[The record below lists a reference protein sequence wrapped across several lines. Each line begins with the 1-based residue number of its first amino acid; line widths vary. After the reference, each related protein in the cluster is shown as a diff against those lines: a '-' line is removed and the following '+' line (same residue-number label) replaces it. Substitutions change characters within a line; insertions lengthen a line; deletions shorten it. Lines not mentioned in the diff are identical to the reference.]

1 MWSSQHYITLGDEL
15 GSSRELLER
24 AVAQI
29 ESVIDPSPHP
39 PALLTL
45 RHLVLRAEVPHA
57 SLRRFVAHD
66 PEAYRSF
73 AVRKRSGGV
82 RIIHVPE
89 PQLLKAQ
96 RWLAQYVLNRVPVH
110 QRSFAFAP
118 EASIVNCAAKHC
130 GSQWLIKLDVRGFF
144 GSISELQIHRIFR
157 SLNYQPLI
165 AFELARLCTF
175 APASSPRYQ
184 RKNWRNWKEYKI
196 EAYSHR
202 GQGYL
207 PQGAPTSPMLSNL
220 AMREL
225 DEILMQ
231 IGLRYGLYY
240 SRYSD
245 DMTFS
250 TRSTK
255 FSRSRAKDLILEVR
269 NSITA
274 AGLRLNGGKT
284 TIVPPGSRK
293 VVLGLLV
300 DGGEPALSRE
310 FRSLLRQ
317 HLHYLEKF
325 GPIAHAQVRNF
336 DTVSG
341 MRRHIRGLID
351 FANMV
356 DRSYASPLLDRFKKI
371 AWP

>member
-1 MWSSQHYITLGDEL
+1 MWSSQQYVALGSEL
-15 GSSRELLER
+15 GCSQELLER
-24 AVAQI
+24 AVDQI

-45 RHLVLRAEVPHA
+45 GHLALRSEVSHA

-66 PEAYRSF
+66 PDAYRSF
-73 AVRKRSGGV
+73 GIRKRSGGV

-89 PQLLKAQ
+89 PQLLKVQ
-96 RWLAQYVLNRVPVH
+96 RWLARHILNKVQVH

-118 EASIVNCAAKHC
+118 DTSIVNCAAKHC
-130 GSQWLIKLDVRGFF
+130 GSQWLVKLDVRGFF
-144 GSISELQIHRIFR
+144 GSISELQIYRVFR

-184 RKNWRNWKEYKI
+184 LGNWRNWKEYKI

-225 DEILMQ
+225 DDILMR
-231 IGLRYGLYY
+231 IGGKYGVYY
-240 SRYSD
+240 TRYSD

-250 TRSTK
+250 TRSK
-255 FSRSRAKDLILEVR
+255 AFSRRRAKDLIIEVR
-269 NSITA
+269 DSITS

-284 TIVPPGSRK
+284 TIVPPGARK
-293 VVLGLLV
+293 VVLGLIV
-300 DGGEPALSRE
+300 DGTEPTLPRE

-317 HLHYLEKF
+317 HLHYLERF
-325 GPIAHAQVRNF
+325 GPVFHAQIRNF

-356 DRSYASPLLDRFKKI
+356 DPLYASHLLEKFDRI

>member
-1 MWSSQHYITLGDEL
+1 MWSAQHYVAVGKDLGCSKD
-15 GSSRELLER
+15 LLDN
-24 AVAQI
+24 AVEQI
-29 ESVIDPSPHP
+29 ESVIDHPPHP
-39 PALLTL
+39 PSLLTL
-45 RHLVLRAEVPHA
+45 RHLAIRAEVPRE
-57 SLRRFVAHD
+57 SLRRFVARD

-73 AVRKRSGGV
+73 AVRKRSGGA

-89 PQLLKAQ
+89 PQLLKVQ
-96 RWLAQYVLNRVPVH
+96 RWLAKHLLSNIPVH

-118 EASIVNCAAKHC
+118 QASIVKCAAKHC
-130 GSQWLIKLDVRGFF
+130 GAQWLIKLDVRGFF
-144 GSISELQIHRIFR
+144 SSISELQIYRIFR
-157 SLNYQPLI
+157 SLNYQRLI

-175 APASSPRYQ
+175 APARSPRYK
-184 RKNWRNWKEYKI
+184 RGNWQNWKEYKI
-196 EAYSHR
+196 EAYAHR

-220 AMREL
+220 AMKEL
-225 DEILMQ
+225 DETLMR
-231 IGLRYGLYY
+231 IGLKHGLYY
-240 SRYSD
+240 TRYSD

-250 TRSTK
+250 TRNRA
-255 FSRSRAKDLILEVR
+255 FSRNSAKDLIREVSR
-269 NSITA
+269 TIMA
-274 AGLRLNGGKT
+274 AGLCLNDGKT
-284 TIVPPGSRK
+284 TIVPPGARK

-300 DGGEPALSRE
+300 DGTDPALPRE

-325 GPIAHAQVRNF
+325 GPVAHAQARNF
-336 DTVSG
+336 DTVLG

-356 DRSYASPLLDRFKKI
+356 DGSYASKLLNRFKKI